1 MARRGQDGSDKLHNR
16 RKEALKAQDF
26 KTKSKSK
33 FKVPDIIISCEDAV
47 SAPAYFKKIIDTLI
61 INKQITQDS
70 FVVVPHDGGTQ
81 PSKVL
86 DRLKK
91 YSDKNGKT
99 YRNFQH
105 KWIVIDRDVVR
116 VNGGGHTKEDF
127 NNAIINAKR
136 LNVEV
141 AYSNDSFE
149 LWYLLHFDY
158 IPTPF
163 LRDEINKKLVKKL
176 KEKEPYKFS
185 QLNKN
190 NIKQENYTKH
200 IFDELL
206 ELQENAIKNARK
218 LLESYSAEHNPESAN
233 PSTTVHQLIEI
244 LNSLN
249 KS

>member
-81 PSKVL
+81 PFKVL

-99 YRNFQH
+99 YRNFPH

-116 VNGGGHTKEDF
+116 
-127 NNAIINAKR
+127 
-136 LNVEV
+136 
-141 AYSNDSFE
+141 S
-149 LWYLLHFDY
+149 
-158 IPTPF
+158 
-163 LRDEINKKLVKKL
+163 
-176 KEKEPYKFS
+176 
-185 QLNKN
+185 
-190 NIKQENYTKH
+190 
-200 IFDELL
+200 
-206 ELQENAIKNARK
+206 
-218 LLESYSAEHNPESAN
+218 
-233 PSTTVHQLIEI
+233 
-244 LNSLN
+244 
-249 KS
+249 

>member
-1 MARRGQDGSDKLHNR
+1 MTR
-16 RKEALKAQDF
+16 
-26 KTKSKSK
+26 
-33 FKVPDIIISCEDAV
+33 
-47 SAPAYFKKIIDTLI
+47 
-61 INKQITQDS
+61 
-70 FVVVPHDGGTQ
+70 
-81 PSKVL
+81 
-86 DRLKK
+86 
-91 YSDKNGKT
+91 
-99 YRNFQH
+99 
-105 KWIVIDRDVVR
+105 
-116 VNGGGHTKEDF
+116 
-127 NNAIINAKR
+127 
-136 LNVEV
+136 VEV
-141 AYSNDSFE
+141 
-149 LWYLLHFDY
+149 WYLLHFDY